1 MEVWIGLEDIER
13 RRMQNSSSIHVVFIS
28 TKWGRSGGLVTRL
41 SCHFFL
47 VRVQSLHNHSTS
59 ARTAVW
65 NARDHSLFSA
75 RVGEHVGWSI

>member
-1 MEVWIGLEDIER
+1 
-13 RRMQNSSSIHVVFIS
+13 MQNSSSIHVVFIS
-28 TKWGRSGGLVTRL
+28 TKWGRSGGPVTRL
-41 SCHFFL
+41 SVVTPLFRYFFL

-75 RVGEHVGWSI
+75 RVEEHVGWSI